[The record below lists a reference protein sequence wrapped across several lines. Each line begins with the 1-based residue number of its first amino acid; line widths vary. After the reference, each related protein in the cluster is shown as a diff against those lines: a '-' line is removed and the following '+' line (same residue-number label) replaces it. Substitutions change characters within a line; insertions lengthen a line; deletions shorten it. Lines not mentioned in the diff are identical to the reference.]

1 MEVKLTNNPMAFE
14 SINCPR
20 LNKPYIGLSDFE
32 VPTNIRFNSVY
43 YWNNNET
50 RELTA
55 FKVLGFAILNKSIS
69 YLLQFPDKREWI
81 DDFFKY
87 QERNIFPDKDSFF
100 TNAAYGDRYFQQETK
115 NIARIFSKYCYA
127 AVVGFKNYTYVWR
140 NSCPCAPCD
149 ANIEYFLI
157 SASGASACIS
167 QKDAN
172 GYRVYLTKEDCI
184 KNALNNM
191 KIKDFAEDAE
201 PFRIEMPEV
210 KAESH
215 TIRVIEF

>member
-20 LNKPYIGLSDFE
+20 LNKPHILFSDFE
-32 VPTNIRFNSVY
+32 VPTNISFNSVY

-55 FKVLGFAILNKSIS
+55 FKVLGMAILEKSIS

-81 DDFFKY
+81 DNFFKY
-87 QERNIFPDKDSFF
+87 QGRNIFTDKDSFF
-100 TNAAYGDRYFQQETK
+100 TNAAYGDRYFKQETE
-115 NIARIFSKYCYA
+115 NIASIFSEYCYS
-127 AVVGFKNYTYVWR
+127 AVVGFKKYTYVWR
-140 NSCPCAPCD
+140 NSCPSAPCR

-167 QKDAN
+167 QKDEM
-172 GYRVYLTKEDCI
+172 GDRVYLTKENCI

-191 KIKDFAEDAE
+191 KIKDFAEDTE